1 MNFQVKRNT
10 LFTFL
15 SLLIL
20 LFVISCR
27 KDEIRINDFREKYY
41 GNFYFKIITE
51 SWMLCQPTTYD
62 TSYYNGVIRRY
73 ELVDSENDMFSD
85 NDSNENP
92 NEKITIEFI
101 KKGKITSLINE
112 NGVLIPKAGYHYSH
126 IGEFIHVDTINFNIG
141 GLGGLGGGWAYEVK
155 GIRE

>member
-1 MNFQVKRNT
+1 
-10 LFTFL
+10 
-15 SLLIL
+15 
-20 LFVISCR
+20 
-27 KDEIRINDFREKYY
+27 
-41 GNFYFKIITE
+41 
-51 SWMLCQPTTYD
+51 MLGQPTTYD